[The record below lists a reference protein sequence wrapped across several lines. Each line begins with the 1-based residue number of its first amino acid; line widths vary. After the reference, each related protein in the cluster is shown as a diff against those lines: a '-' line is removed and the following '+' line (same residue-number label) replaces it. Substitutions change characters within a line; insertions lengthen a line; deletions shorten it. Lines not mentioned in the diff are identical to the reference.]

1 MKSRW
6 LSNLILLILVA
17 GLGTYFF
24 LRPAPVEQVQKKY
37 EISTLKLASF
47 SRIRV
52 EFPSKAPLVFEKT
65 KGNWRIV
72 QPYQTRADQMLVQR
86 LLSIV
91 VATSTEKFAA
101 TDLARFG
108 LDSPRLKLKLDNEE
122 FLFGNFNPVSSEQ
135 YLLYK
140 NAVYLLPYTYAEV
153 ASVQPV
159 EFIDKNPLSQ
169 TEKIAGFDFSHLE
182 QWQETRLQVD
192 LVKGKWI
199 SSANA
204 KLSQNEMNEWFESN
218 WKSVSVISVEPYTPD
233 HRIVSPSFE
242 VRLTDGR
249 KVHFDKLQESPEVIL
264 GRPDEGLSYHLPA
277 DAGFALLN
285 PPVSAAK

>member
-6 LSNLILLILVA
+6 LSNLVLLILVA
-17 GLGTYFF
+17 GLGAYFL
-24 LRPAPVEQVQKKY
+24 LRPAPVERAQKKH
-37 EISTLKLASF
+37 EISALKLASF
-47 SRIRV
+47 NKIRV
-52 EFPSKAPLVFEKT
+52 EFPSKAPLVFEKI
-65 KGNWRIV
+65 NNYWRMM
-72 QPYQTRADQMLVQR
+72 QPQPARADQMLVQR

-91 VATSTEKFAA
+91 AATSTEKFPA

-135 YLLYK
+135 YMLYK

-159 EFIDKNPLSQ
+159 EFIDKNPLAQS
-169 TEKIAGFDFSHLE
+169 EKIAGFDFSHLE
-182 QWQETRLQVD
+182 QWQESLLQVD

-204 KLSQNEMNEWFESN
+204 KLSQNDMNEWFEGN
-218 WKSVSVISVEPYTPD
+218 WKNVSVISVEPYTPN

-242 VRLTDGR
+242 VKLADGR

-285 PPVSAAK
+285 PPVSIAK